1 MEYQQHNQDVID
13 DAMIVGTLDGVE
25 RAAFIKRTYQ
35 HVALAVLLFILLEV
49 VFLNNA
55 TISGFALSL
64 TQGWTWLLML
74 GGFAVATGAA
84 ERWAIKSTNPQHQ
97 YWALFLYTAAEAFIF
112 IPMLYVVTQVMH
124 APELLMQAGVVTL
137 GLFAGL
143 SVVVLITGKD
153 FSFLRSALTIGTI
166 VAIAAIVGGML
177 FGFNLG
183 LFFSVAM
190 VFLAAGSILYQTSNM
205 IHVYKTD
212 QHVAAALGLFGSLML
227 LFWYVL
233 SILMRFSGGD

>member
-1 MEYQQHNQDVID
+1 MEYQQQNQDATHD
-13 DAMIVGTLDGVE
+13 HMIVGTLDSAE
-25 RAAFIKRTYQ
+25 RATFIKQTYQ
-35 HVALAVLLFILLEV
+35 HVALAALLFILLEMF
-49 VFLNNA
+49 FLNNA
-55 TISGFALSL
+55 TISGLAMSM

-74 GGFAVATGAA
+74 GGFALVTGAA
-84 ERWAIKSTNPQHQ
+84 EKWAIKSTNIQHQ
-97 YWALFLYTAAEAFIF
+97 YWALLLYTAAEAFIF
-112 IPMLYVVTQVMH
+112 IPMLYIVTSVMD

-143 SVVVLITGKD
+143 SAVVLLTGKD
-153 FSFLRSALTIGTI
+153 FSFLKSALTIGTI
-166 VAIAAIVGGML
+166 VAIAAIVGGMI

-190 VFLAAGSILYQTSNM
+190 VILAAGSILYQTSNM
-205 IHVYKTD
+205 VHVYRTD

-233 SILMRFSGGD
+233 SILMRFSGD